1 MVGPGG
7 GVRVKIRWSLLW
19 WMFGFNIIRL
29 YEYSPEE
36 LKKLLEGK
44 YTGKVTGHEIRI
56 HIFVVQVSIYPGRR
70 QWSIKA

>member
-1 MVGPGG
+1 MAKNSQGG

-19 WMFGFNIIRL
+19 WMIGFNVVRL

-36 LKKLLEGK
+36 LKKLLESGRR
-44 YTGKVTGHEIRI
+44 YIGEVTGHEIRI

-70 QWSIKA
+70 F